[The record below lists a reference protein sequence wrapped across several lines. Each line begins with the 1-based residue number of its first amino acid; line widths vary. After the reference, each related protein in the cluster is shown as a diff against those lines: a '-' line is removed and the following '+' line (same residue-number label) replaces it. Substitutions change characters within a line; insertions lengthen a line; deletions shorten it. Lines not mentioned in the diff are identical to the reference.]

1 MAGLPYN
8 LQKKTYCVVQ
18 SSCTA
23 ISCCS
28 DNPDMEMT
36 FTWYIDIDVCNHVLK
51 IGIEEYTAQFSL
63 LNFPFSK
70 VSINVI
76 NKTLIDIEINNCFG
90 QEPFRYVILFFFCRK
105 TSEFCS
111 FWGIQNQVC
120 KINYCGLRKSAA
132 I

>member
-28 DNPDMEMT
+28 DDPDMEMT
-36 FTWYIDIDVCNHVLK
+36 FTWYIDIDVCSHVLQ

-70 VSINVI
+70 ISINVI
-76 NKTLIDIEINNCFG
+76 NKTLTD
-90 QEPFRYVILFFFCRK
+90 RH
-105 TSEFCS
+105 
-111 FWGIQNQVC
+111 WNQ
-120 KINYCGLRKSAA
+120 
-132 I
+132 

>member
-28 DNPDMEMT
+28 DDPDMEMT
-36 FTWYIDIDVCNHVLK
+36 FTWYIDIDVCSHVLQ
-51 IGIEEYTAQFSL
+51 IGVEEYTAQFSL

-70 VSINVI
+70 GPINA
-76 NKTLIDIEINNCFG
+76 KTLVKIEIINYFN
-90 QEPFRYVILFFFCRK
+90 QEPFHYVILFFFYRK
-105 TSEFCS
+105 TTEFCS

-120 KINYCGLRKSAA
+120 EINYCWLQEYSC
-132 I
+132 

>member
-28 DNPDMEMT
+28 DDPDMEMT
-36 FTWYIDIDVCNHVLK
+36 FTWYIDIDVCSHVLK

-70 VSINVI
+70 VSVNV
-76 NKTLIDIEINNCFG
+76 KSVVDIEISNYID
-90 QEPFRYVILFFFCRK
+90 QEPFCDAILYFFIGKPQSFVLSGVYRIKYVKLI
-105 TSEFCS
+105 
-111 FWGIQNQVC
+111 IVD
-120 KINYCGLRKSAA
+120 
-132 I
+132 

>member
-28 DNPDMEMT
+28 DDPDMEMT
-36 FTWYIDIDVCNHVLK
+36 FTWYIDIDVCSHVLK

-70 VSINVI
+70 VKSVV
-76 NKTLIDIEINNCFG
+76 DIEISNYID
-90 QEPFRYVILFFFCRK
+90 QEPFCYAILFFFYRK
-105 TSEFCS
+105 TTKFCS

-120 KINYCGLRKSAA
+120 ENN
-132 I
+132 

>member
-28 DNPDMEMT
+28 DDPDMEMT
-36 FTWYIDIDVCNHVLK
+36 FTWYIDIDVCSHVLK

-70 VSINVI
+70 ISINVI
-76 NKTLIDIEINNCFG
+76 YKTLVDIEINNCFG
-90 QEPFRYVILFFFCRK
+90 QEPFRYVILFLFVGK
-105 TSEFCS
+105 PQS
-111 FWGIQNQVC
+111 FVLSGVYRIKYV
-120 KINYCGLRKSAA
+120 KLI
-132 I
+132 IVD

>member
-28 DNPDMEMT
+28 DDPDMEMT

-70 VSINVI
+70 VSINVKSVV
-76 NKTLIDIEINNCFG
+76 NIEISYYID
-90 QEPFRYVILFFFCRK
+90 QEPFCYAILF
-105 TSEFCS
+105 S
-111 FWGIQNQVC
+111 FIGKPQSFVLSGVYRIKYV
-120 KINYCGLRKSAA
+120 KIINFCGLG
-132 I
+132 

>member
-28 DNPDMEMT
+28 DDPDMEMT
-36 FTWYIDIDVCNHVLK
+36 FTWYIDIDVCSHVLQ
-51 IGIEEYTAQFSL
+51 IGVEEYTAQFSL

-70 VSINVI
+70 GPINA
-76 NKTLIDIEINNCFG
+76 KTLVKIEI
-90 QEPFRYVILFFFCRK
+90 
-105 TSEFCS
+105 
-111 FWGIQNQVC
+111 
-120 KINYCGLRKSAA
+120 INYFNQFIML
-132 I
+132 IYFFL